1 MAINPSNSNALS
13 IKSLPKAQFV
23 VNGDNFIV
31 DTPNGTQA
39 IDFKNFNVV
48 KTDLLGNATVNGNIS
63 ATNTIFGTTKVNSIT
78 AGALTTLAGPGI
90 NATNAFYDRFTIQS
104 GLVLSASTNT
114 TSNPVYKAITQTV
127 LPSVTSYFVSIYK
140 RVIDEPANGLVGTA
154 VIPAGY
160 MQSSQVIVSN
170 FFQRYPS
177 LTVGML
183 QANPCL
189 IILSPG
195 STASIPNNGY
205 VYLKSVADSINE
217 IAGVGSAAK
226 NITRSLTS
234 LACYMPVLTATPVLP
249 YIDPTTITQGVN
261 SYSNDLAFYV
271 NIAYPL
277 LQTTTIYWRI
287 LATY

>member
-13 IKSLPKAQFV
+13 VKSLPKAQFV

-63 ATNTIFGTTKVNSIT
+63 ATNAVFGTTKVNTLT
-78 AGALTTLAGPGI
+78 AGALATLAGPGI
-90 NATNAFYDRFTIQS
+90 SQTNGFYDRFTIQN
-104 GLVLSASTNT
+104 GLILSASTNT
-114 TSNPVYKAITQTV
+114 TSNPVYTTITGTV
-127 LPSVTSYFVSIYK
+127 LPAVTSYFVNIYK
-140 RVIDEPANGLVGTA
+140 RTVDEPANGLVGTA
-154 VIPAGY
+154 VIPQGATR
-160 MQSSQVIVSN
+160 SSQIIVSN

-177 LTVGML
+177 ITVGML

-189 IILSPG
+189 FLLSPG
-195 STASIPNNGY
+195 AAASIPNNGY
-205 VYLKSVADSINE
+205 VYLKAVADSINQ

-226 NITRSLTS
+226 NITSSLTA
-234 LACYMPVLTATPVLP
+234 LACYMPVLTATPIMP
-249 YIDPTTITQGVN
+249 YIDPTTVTQGVN

-277 LQTTTIYWRI
+277 TQTTTVYWRI